1 MSEIGTPAELRLGQ
15 KPGPLS
21 LRGLGWTGQ
30 RPVPTQ
36 LLLGFGF
43 LLVAVGGFDGRTDA
57 GQHLLGWLSIGTVGL
72 QFQILVESFGGAL
85 GCDHLVALQGCFAN
99 HVHTQPVVRVRL
111 VGIGSDDLLEAVDRI
126 INFARVGLYGTLVE
140 IEHGGARRIELGSL
154 IIISGSH
161 GLAGDSQLLV
171 ETLDTGVFF
180 GNLGLLFLLLLEL
193 FRRDALTLRGARLF
207 LLQIE
212 VQDVGF
218 LVQSD
223 GNIGEMKHLCSI
235 LDKGHVVLSR
245 SDAQREEFT
254 LVIGLQGILASGL
267 HAAIL
272 DRGASN
278 RFALHVRAYAFNR
291 AGSLRKDRRQAEHRD
306 HRGQYKKD
314 ELTFHNF
321 LPANPRISELFSAQP
336 LRTADSR
343 YGIGSLAPAS

>member
-57 GQHLLGWLSIGTVGL
+57 GQDLLGWLSKGTVGL

-111 VGIGSDDLLEAVDRI
+111 VGIGIDDLLEAVDRI

-154 IIISGSH
+154 IIGLDGVIELAGACH
-161 GLAGDSQLLV
+161 GLGHGDRMSTRLNSSHITISYAVFCLKKKKNENSRRSVV
-171 ETLDTGVFF
+171 EPARAAKFPRENCESVTDIH
-180 GNLGLLFLLLLEL
+180 
-193 FRRDALTLRGARLF
+193 FRVSTEDSLSF
-207 LLQIE
+207 EPME
-212 VQDVGF
+212 V
-218 LVQSD
+218 
-223 GNIGEMKHLCSI
+223 C
-235 LDKGHVVLSR
+235 
-245 SDAQREEFT
+245 
-254 LVIGLQGILASGL
+254 
-267 HAAIL
+267 
-272 DRGASN
+272 
-278 RFALHVRAYAFNR
+278 
-291 AGSLRKDRRQAEHRD
+291 
-306 HRGQYKKD
+306 
-314 ELTFHNF
+314 
-321 LPANPRISELFSAQP
+321 
-336 LRTADSR
+336 
-343 YGIGSLAPAS
+343 